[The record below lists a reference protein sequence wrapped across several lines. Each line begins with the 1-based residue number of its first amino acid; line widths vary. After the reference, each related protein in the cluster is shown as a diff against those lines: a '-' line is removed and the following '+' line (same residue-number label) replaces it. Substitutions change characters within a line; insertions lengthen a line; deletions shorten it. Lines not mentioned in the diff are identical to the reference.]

1 MSVFRGIRTT
11 RSLGPHPLP
20 GGRKLTASS
29 VMSVPIMA
37 KSPDSI
43 SKMSGHLAPP
53 AHGRGCP
60 LEPSRRVNILRN
72 VTIVTSLV
80 NANLRYAESM
90 SESKLREAV
99 CIQVAKLVR
108 EKRIEQGLSMTELAD
123 RAGLSRAMIS
133 FVERD
138 IRNPTL
144 ETLLRISS
152 VLKVELA
159 DLIREATSRAKTKI
173 R

>member
-1 MSVFRGIRTT
+1 
-11 RSLGPHPLP
+11 
-20 GGRKLTASS
+20 
-29 VMSVPIMA
+29 
-37 KSPDSI
+37 
-43 SKMSGHLAPP
+43 
-53 AHGRGCP
+53 
-60 LEPSRRVNILRN
+60 
-72 VTIVTSLV
+72 
-80 NANLRYAESM
+80 M

-99 CIQVAKLVR
+99 CGQVAKLVH
-108 EKRIEQGLSMTELAD
+108 ETRIERGLSMTELAD

-144 ETLLRISS
+144 ETLLRIST

-159 DLIREATSRAKTKI
+159 DLIREATTRAKAKL

>member
-1 MSVFRGIRTT
+1 
-11 RSLGPHPLP
+11 
-20 GGRKLTASS
+20 
-29 VMSVPIMA
+29 
-37 KSPDSI
+37 
-43 SKMSGHLAPP
+43 
-53 AHGRGCP
+53 
-60 LEPSRRVNILRN
+60 
-72 VTIVTSLV
+72 
-80 NANLRYAESM
+80 M